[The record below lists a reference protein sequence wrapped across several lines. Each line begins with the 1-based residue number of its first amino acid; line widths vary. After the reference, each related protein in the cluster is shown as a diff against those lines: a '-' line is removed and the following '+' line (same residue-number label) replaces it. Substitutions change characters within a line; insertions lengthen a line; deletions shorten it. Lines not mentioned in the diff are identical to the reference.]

1 MCCFELLNCYIY
13 EASKK
18 WRNRQMKREQVL
30 ALYDAYADSVYRVA
44 LGYLRSPHDAED
56 AVQAVFCK
64 LMEQKLS
71 VYPGRERA
79 FLTKLTVNH
88 CKNQLAAAKR
98 FVPDALDD
106 LILPA
111 EPADRT
117 LYRAVMELPEKY
129 RVVIVLHCMEGYR
142 NRRIPAYHYFCRFHA
157 PAQGAKNVGRTTREG
172 LTWNK
177 ALSALQIPFACRKAA
192 EHASAHRSPSGQ
204 KNRRLLCKTIP
215 KNIYRGWRWPRSSL
229 RRR

>member
-1 MCCFELLNCYIY
+1 
-13 EASKK
+13 
-18 WRNRQMKREQVL
+18 MKREQVL
-30 ALYDAYADSVYRVA
+30 ALYDAYADSIYRVA

-79 FLTKLTVNH
+79 FLTKLTVNY

-129 RVVIVLHCMEGYR
+129 RVVIVLHCSELAGFLRVSVSAVSMRLHRARKMLDE
-142 NRRIPAYHYFCRFHA
+142 
-157 PAQGAKNVGRTTREG
+157 QLGRD
-172 LTWNK
+172 
-177 ALSALQIPFACRKAA
+177 
-192 EHASAHRSPSGQ
+192 
-204 KNRRLLCKTIP
+204 
-215 KNIYRGWRWPRSSL
+215 
-229 RRR
+229 

>member
-1 MCCFELLNCYIY
+1 
-13 EASKK
+13 
-18 WRNRQMKREQVL
+18 MKREQVL
-30 ALYDAYADSVYRVA
+30 ALYDAYADSIYRVA

-71 VYPGRERA
+71 VYPGRE
-79 FLTKLTVNH
+79 
-88 CKNQLAAAKR
+88 LAAAKR

-129 RVVIVLHCMEGYR
+129 RVVIVLHCMEGY
-142 NRRIPAYHYFCRFHA
+142 
-157 PAQGAKNVGRTTREG
+157 
-172 LTWNK
+172 
-177 ALSALQIPFACRKAA
+177 ALSEIAGFLHITTSAVSMRLHRARKMLD
-192 EHASAHRSPSGQ
+192 EQLGRD
-204 KNRRLLCKTIP
+204 
-215 KNIYRGWRWPRSSL
+215 
-229 RRR
+229 

>member
-1 MCCFELLNCYIY
+1 MCCFAFLHCYIH
-13 EASKK
+13 EASKR
-18 WRNRQMKREQVL
+18 RNRQMKREQVL

-64 LMEQKLS
+64 LLEREVT

-106 LILPA
+106 LILPVQP
-111 EPADRT
+111 EDRT
-117 LYRAVMELPEKY
+117 LLRAVLALPEKY
-129 RVVIVLHCMEGYR
+129 RLVVVLHCMEGYSFPE
-142 NRRIPAYHYFCRFHA
+142 IAGFLHI
-157 PAQGAKNVGRTTREG
+157 T
-172 LTWNK
+172 
-177 ALSALQIPFACRKAA
+177 
-192 EHASAHRSPSGQ
+192 ASAVSMRLHRARKILSEQLGR
-204 KNRRLLCKTIP
+204 N
-215 KNIYRGWRWPRSSL
+215 
-229 RRR
+229 